1 MEEKETL
8 NLARRAPRE
17 KKENSFWDFVKFLF
31 IVLVVVVPIRIFVA
45 QPFIVSG
52 HSMDPT
58 FSDGQYLI
66 VDELSYRLREPN
78 RGDVVIF
85 RPPLEKSKYYIKR
98 IIGLPG
104 EIVKINGSNIT
115 ITRTDGSTET
125 LVEPYIKNESKDVAN
140 SWNLKS
146 DEYFMMGDNRPFSSD
161 SRAWGP
167 VQKDLLI
174 GRAFLRI
181 FPVAEAGILPGKYRK

>member
-1 MEEKETL
+1 MIFI
-8 NLARRAPRE
+8 LA
-17 KKENSFWDFVKFLF
+17 
-31 IVLVVVVPIRIFVA
+31 VVVPIRLFVA

-58 FSDGQYLI
+58 FADGQYLI
-66 VDELSYRLREPN
+66 VDELSYHLGDPT

-104 EIVKINGSNIT
+104 ETVSVNGSKIT
-115 ITRTDGSTET
+115 ITKTDGTTKE
-125 LVEPYIKNESKDVAN
+125 LIEPYLKNESNDAYK
-140 SWNLKS
+140 SWTLAS

-167 VQKDLLI
+167 VTRDLLV
-174 GRAFLRI
+174 GRAFLRV
-181 FPVAEAGILPGKYRK
+181 FPVAEAGVLPGKYKE

>member
-1 MEEKETL
+1 MDENDLSREP
-8 NLARRAPRE
+8 APRMRA
-17 KKENSFWDFVKFLF
+17 KKENSFWDFVKFLVF
-31 IVLVVVVPIRIFVA
+31 ILAVVVPIRLYVA

-58 FSDGQYLI
+58 FADGEYLI
-66 VDELSYRLREPN
+66 VDELSYHLGEPT

-85 RPPLEKSKYYIKR
+85 RPPPEKSKYYIKR

-104 EIVKINGSNIT
+104 ETVSVNGSKIT
-115 ITRTDGSTET
+115 ITRIDGTNQE
-125 LVEPYIKNESKDVAN
+125 LKEPYLKNESNDAYKSWTLKD
-140 SWNLKS
+140 

-167 VQKDLLI
+167 VTRDLLV
-174 GRAFLRI
+174 GRAFLRV
-181 FPVAEAGILPGKYRK
+181 FPLAEAGVLPGKYKE